1 MQHWFDWFE
10 HSLHLEVLFDYTSQ
24 ALSQFM
30 KYSMKLGEK
39 PLFMNNKKIQ
49 DADLCL
55 TDVLHCEV
63 EPDSESRV
71 AGVRADEEVKLKL
84 TDVVNTAKV
93 PCRGNE
99 RAYVS
104 SKKTGTVHNT

>member
-39 PLFMNNKKIQ
+39 PLFMNNKKI
-49 DADLCL
+49 
-55 TDVLHCEV
+55 
-63 EPDSESRV
+63 
-71 AGVRADEEVKLKL
+71 
-84 TDVVNTAKV
+84 
-93 PCRGNE
+93 
-99 RAYVS
+99 
-104 SKKTGTVHNT
+104 